1 MQLAK
6 QVLIS
11 LVTAAV
17 MGCGSG
23 DSTDPDDE
31 LAPGTIVARID
42 GVDCITTT
50 AIAINV
56 NGRLVATG
64 SGTDSHTLGFGVTA
78 QAAGTYTT
86 GGNGQASGLL
96 SDSNNTVCEST
107 GPGGSGTIT
116 ITSFSGNEVAG
127 TFSFNAA
134 RTVGSSSP
142 ATRVVTNGRFRV
154 RF

>member
-6 QVLIS
+6 QVLIGLLS
-11 LVTAAV
+11 AAV
-17 MGCGSG
+17 LGCGSG

-42 GVDCITTT
+42 GVDWITTT
-50 AIAINV
+50 AFTIHA
-56 NGRLVATG
+56 NGRLVASG
-64 SGTDSHTLGFGVTA
+64 NGTDNVALGFGVTA
-78 QAAGTYTT
+78 QAPGTYTT
-86 GGNGQASGLL
+86 GGNGDASGLL
-96 SDSNNTVCEST
+96 SDANNTVWEST

-116 ITSFSGNEVAG
+116 ITSFSANEVTG
-127 TFSFNAA
+127 TFSFNAV